1 MADSETKLTPV
12 DTNDEDIKVLTKRYD
27 DLYAKVIQLM
37 DEFDEM
43 RMMGVSGSG
52 SGKEL
57 VCYNAEVVCDED
69 HPGYVYFRID
79 EDMTSIKEIYVDV
92 YPLAYR
98 SPVTL

>member
-1 MADSETKLTPV
+1 MTEQETKLTPIN
-12 DTNDEDIKVLTKRYD
+12 TNNEDIKVLTSRYD

-43 RMMGVSGSG
+43 NQLNNAGSG
-52 SGKEL
+52 SGKE
-57 VCYNAEVVCDED
+57 VVVYNAEVVCDAD

-92 YPLAYR
+92 YPASYR